1 MSKDVKPKVRIG
13 RKPLSRPKKIALWV
27 VLLLAAGSGGYA
39 AYHYS
44 TKEVV
49 EVPLARVRTGDF
61 IQAVRVRGEVR
72 STRSVV
78 LSAPQVPG
86 LRIVRLAENGRMVKK
101 GDVVVEF
108 DSASQ
113 EEALT
118 RMNLQ
123 VRTVESQKVQTL
135 ASHKMTN
142 QSDQMSL
149 MSAEYSLERA
159 KLEASKA
166 EIVSKI
172 EKAKSDI
179 QVGLSEGSLD
189 LTRAN
194 INLHQVSQQTD
205 LQRLQTNYEKVNRDL
220 ERVKGYLGNMS
231 LRAPTDGVV
240 NILSN
245 FRSGGDFGRAG
256 VPFREG
262 DSAPTGMA
270 IAEIPDLS
278 QMRVQADLEEVD
290 RGRVKLGQV
299 VKVRV
304 DAIPDKEFEAVVDWI
319 SPIAVLQF
327 RGGGRS
333 MAEKQF
339 PLYATLKSLDP
350 RLRPGMSSSLDI
362 VIESQPS
369 VMLIPLRASFT
380 SNGKPSVFVQRGD
393 QFETRTVEV
402 GPQNEREIV
411 VLKGLRE
418 GEMVALEDPK
428 VAAQRTKKKRI

>member
-13 RKPLSRPKKIALWV
+13 RKPLSRPKKIALWT
-27 VLLLAAGSGGYA
+27 VLLLAAGGAGYA
-39 AYHYS
+39 AYYYTS
-44 TKEVV
+44 REVV
-49 EVPLARVRTGDF
+49 EVPLARARQGDF
-61 IQAVRVRGEVR
+61 IRSVRARGEVR
-72 STRSVV
+72 STRSIV

-86 LRIVRLAENGRMVKK
+86 LRIVKLAQNGQAVRK

-149 MSAEYSLERA
+149 MQSEYALERA

-172 EKAKSDI
+172 EKAKADI

-194 INLHQVSQQTD
+194 INLHQVSQQTE
-205 LQRLQTNYEKVNRDL
+205 LQRLETNFEKVNRDL
-220 ERVKGYLGNMS
+220 ERVKNYLSRMT
-231 LRAPTDGVV
+231 LTAPVDGVV

-262 DSAPTGMA
+262 DSVPTGMA

-278 QMRVQADLEEVD
+278 EMRVQADLEEVD
-290 RGRVKLGQV
+290 RGRVKLGQT

-304 DAIPDKEFEAVVDWI
+304 DAIPDKEFEAVVNWI

-327 RGGGRS
+327 RGGGRGL
-333 MAEKQF
+333 AEKQF
-339 PLYATLKSLDP
+339 PLYATLKNLDP
-350 RLRPGMSSSLDI
+350 RLRPGMSASLEI
-362 VIESQPS
+362 IIESQPS

-380 SNGKPSVFVQRGD
+380 ANGKPAVYVQKGD
-393 QFETRTVEV
+393 QFELRQVEV

-411 VLKGLRE
+411 VLSGLRE
-418 GEMVALEDPK
+418 GEMVALENPRE
-428 VAAQRTKKKRI
+428 AAQRAKKKRL